1 MLPPFRSPIA
11 ALLALFATALTHS
24 PLQAQQLTPL
34 DACRQAVYARFSS
47 SVPYEVTVNQVSNT
61 NLAWRTTRDASG
73 SCSIDSSGRVVR
85 LDVQNEGQPIP
96 ASAAGPMDRNT
107 AALAC
112 KNEVSAHMLDVP
124 VSQITVV
131 PGQTDRRGN
140 VPVTWRTAQGAAGT
154 CLVEAR
160 GQVVDFKTTTA
171 GSYRPGA
178 GPGGTTRLTCD
189 SRENRRNECP
199 LPEHVE
205 VRLVRVI
212 SHNPCLEGRTW
223 GSDDRKIWV
232 TGGCRGEFE
241 LKPVRRS
248 GYDLN
253 RPDAAADL
261 QALRACR
268 EEVLARYPGTPN
280 AQVTTAVASRDGE
293 GIIRVN
299 WSMRR
304 GGGGECRVNRAGKVV
319 QFRVASGGQAGGRR
333 AEQTNPARVQQVT
346 CESQGGER
354 KECAIPSQSQVRITR
369 VLSQSTCDEGRSWGY
384 DPDRIWVSGG
394 CRAEFEVEPPSR

>member
-1 MLPPFRSPIA
+1 MLSPFRSPA
-11 ALLALFATALTHS
+11 SALLALFATALTP
-24 PLQAQQLTPL
+24 PLEAQQPTPL

-47 SVPYEVTVNQVSNT
+47 PVPYEVTVNQVSST
-61 NLAWRTTRDASG
+61 SVAWRTARGASG
-73 SCSIDSSGRVVR
+73 SCVIDRGGRVAR

-96 ASAAGPMDRNT
+96 VSAGGPFDRNS

-124 VSQITVV
+124 VAQITVV
-131 PGQTDRRGN
+131 PGETDKRGN
-140 VPVTWRTAQGAAGT
+140 LAASWRTAQGAAGT
-154 CLVEAR
+154 CLVDAR
-160 GQVVDFKTTTA
+160 GQVVDFKTTTR
-171 GSYRPGA
+171 GSYRPGPNA
-178 GPGGTTRLTCD
+178 GGTTRLLCE
-189 SRENRRNECP
+189 SHENRRNECP

-212 SHNPCLEGRTW
+212 SSNPCLDGRTW

-241 LKPVRRS
+241 LRPRRRP

-268 EEVLARYPGTPN
+268 EEVLRRYPGTPN
-280 AQVTTAVASRDGE
+280 AQVTTAVASRDGQ

-304 GGGGECRVNRAGKVV
+304 GGGGECRVNPAGKVV
-319 QFRVASGGQAGGRR
+319 QFRMASGVPAGGRR
-333 AEQTNPARVQQVT
+333 TEPAEPR
-346 CESQGGER
+346 
-354 KECAIPSQSQVRITR
+354 
-369 VLSQSTCDEGRSWGY
+369 
-384 DPDRIWVSGG
+384 
-394 CRAEFEVEPPSR
+394 

>member
-1 MLPPFRSPIA
+1 MLPPFRSPVA
-11 ALLALFATALTHS
+11 ALLTLFASALTLP
-24 PLQAQQLTPL
+24 PLQAQQPGPL

-47 SVPYEVTVNQVSNT
+47 PVPYEVTVSQVSNT
-61 NLAWRTTRDASG
+61 NVAWRTTRGASG
-73 SCSIDSSGRVVR
+73 NCLIDRGGRVVR
-85 LDVQNEGQPIP
+85 LDVQNEGQPMP
-96 ASAAGPMDRNT
+96 AATGPIDRNT

-124 VSQITVV
+124 VAQITVV
-131 PGQTDRRGN
+131 PGQTDQKGN
-140 VPVTWRTAQGAAGT
+140 VPATWRTAQGAAGT
-154 CLVEAR
+154 CLVDAR
-160 GQVVDFKTTTA
+160 GRVLDFKTTTSGA
-171 GSYRPGA
+171 LRPGA
-178 GPGGTTRLTCD
+178 YPSGTTRLTCE

-212 SHNPCLEGRTW
+212 SSNPCLEGRTW

-241 LKPVRRS
+241 LRPVRRP

-268 EEVLARYPGTPN
+268 EEVLRRFPGTPN
-280 AQVTTAVASRDGE
+280 AQVTTAVASHDGE
-293 GIIRVN
+293 GIVRVN

-304 GGGGECRVNRAGKVV
+304 GGGGECRVNRPGKVV
-319 QFRVASGGQAGGRR
+319 QFRQGPGNQSGGRR
-333 AEQTNPARVQQVT
+333 DQATPAVVQKLT

-354 KECAIPSQSQVRITR
+354 KECAIPSGSRVRLTR
-369 VLSQSTCDEGRSWGY
+369 TLSEAVCDEDRSWGY
-384 DPDRIWVSGG
+384 DSNRIWVSGG
-394 CRAEFEVEPPSR
+394 CRAEFQVESQSR

>member
-1 MLPPFRSPIA
+1 MLPPLRSPVA
-11 ALLALFATALTHS
+11 SLLALIATLL
-24 PLQAQQLTPL
+24 PLPRLEAQQPTAL

-47 SVPYEVTVNQVSNT
+47 PVPYDVTVNQVSSSNV
-61 NLAWRTTRDASG
+61 AWRTSRGASG
-73 SCSIDSSGRVVR
+73 SCLIDRGGRVIR
-85 LDVQNEGQPIP
+85 LEVQNEGQPTP
-96 ASAAGPMDRNT
+96 AGAAGPIDRNT

-124 VSQITVV
+124 VAQITVV
-131 PGQTDRRGN
+131 PGQTDSKGN
-140 VPVTWRTAQGAAGT
+140 LAATWRTAQGAAGT
-154 CLVEAR
+154 CLVDAR
-160 GQVVDFKTTTA
+160 GRVVDFKTSKSGPNQPVT
-171 GSYRPGA
+171 RPGNA
-178 GPGGTTRLTCD
+178 TRLTCE

-212 SHNPCLEGRTW
+212 SSSPCLEGRSW
-223 GSDDRKIWV
+223 GSDERKIWV

-241 LKPVRRS
+241 LKPVRRP

-268 EEVLARYPGTPN
+268 EEVLRRFPGTPN

-304 GGGGECRVNRAGKVV
+304 GGGGECRVNRPGKVV
-319 QFRVASGGQAGGRR
+319 QFRQWPGNQTGGRR
-333 AEQTNPARVQQVT
+333 DKAAPAVVQHLT
-346 CESQGGER
+346 CESQGGDR
-354 KECAIPSQSQVRITR
+354 KECAIPSRSLVRLTK
-369 VLSQSTCDEGRSWGY
+369 VLSQATCAEGRSWGY
-384 DPDRIWVSGG
+384 DSDRIWVSSG
-394 CRAEFEVEPPSR
+394 CRAEFEVEAPSR

>member
-1 MLPPFRSPIA
+1 MLPPFRSPVPVLL
-11 ALLALFATALTHS
+11 ALLATVLTLPS
-24 PLQAQQLTPL
+24 LEAQQPTAI

-47 SVPYEVTVNQVSNT
+47 PVPYEVTVEQVSST
-61 NLAWRTTRDASG
+61 NLGWRTSRGASG
-73 SCSIDSSGRVVR
+73 SCLIDRGGRVVR
-85 LDVQNEGQPIP
+85 LDVQNEGQQTP
-96 ASAAGPMDRNT
+96 AAPAGPIDRNT

-112 KNEVSAHMLDVP
+112 KNEVAAHMLDVP
-124 VSQITVV
+124 VAQITVV
-131 PGQTDRRGN
+131 PGQTDSKGSLTA
-140 VPVTWRTAQGAAGT
+140 TWRTARGAAGT
-154 CLVEAR
+154 CLVDAR
-160 GQVVDFKTTTA
+160 GRVVDFKTTTA
-171 GSYRPGA
+171 GPYQPA
-178 GPGGTTRLTCD
+178 AKPGGTTRLTCE

-212 SHNPCLEGRTW
+212 STSPCLEGRSW

-241 LKPVRRS
+241 LKPVRRP

-268 EEVLARYPGTPN
+268 EEVLRRFPGTPN
-280 AQVTTAVASRDGE
+280 AQVTTAMASHDGE
-293 GIIRVN
+293 GIVRVN

-304 GGGGECRVNRAGKVV
+304 GGGGECRVNRVGKVV
-319 QFRVASGGQAGGRR
+319 QFRQWAGNQAGGRKDQ
-333 AEQTNPARVQQVT
+333 ATPAVVKQVT

-354 KECAIPSQSQVRITR
+354 KECAIPSRSRVRLSK
-369 VLSQSTCDEGRSWGY
+369 VLSDAACDEGRSWGY
-384 DPDRIWVSGG
+384 DSDRIWVSSG
-394 CRAEFEVEPPSR
+394 CRAEFAVESQSR